1 MSKQAA
7 ATGREGEEEE
17 AAGKKKGARKGRK
30 QVVIDEDQMKQEL
43 QGVDILKLGKAE
55 VKKLEE
61 EGDHHDHHADH
72 DEHQQ
77 PSGGLIVSM
86 LSFFLRR
93 EPEAAL
99 PWQISRREEI
109 ESLIA
114 SKSSWLIKAFGQKY
128 WYSKNT
134 NTKIQYWG
142 ETTID
147 GQRVNRGICAWPDPP
162 LGGGESYY
170 GLWMHDLPDNYGVFC
185 WFDGDCYL
193 GQWHHGK
200 MEGYGVYVYG
210 KKSPYASHRYEGSYH
225 AGRRQGTGIYMY
237 NSKEKGVYIGEWL
250 RGQMNGLGILLYVD
264 DEYYIGGWFKDQKHG
279 LGVYQWGQSHGAA
292 AGDKYEGYFKLGKAH
307 GNGKT
312 TYQDGGGICLGDGA
326 REVQIYNMGEYK
338 GSREYDLSKD
348 WSELEAA
355 GEISAREGGNAA
367 RMARENIGRVTEIGR
382 RAKISQRLAQ
392 HHARE
397 AKFFAKASIRYR
409 KFREAWMGLKKYIVI
424 DED

>member
-1 MSKQAA
+1 
-7 ATGREGEEEE
+7 
-17 AAGKKKGARKGRK
+17 
-30 QVVIDEDQMKQEL
+30 
-43 QGVDILKLGKAE
+43 
-55 VKKLEE
+55 
-61 EGDHHDHHADH
+61 
-72 DEHQQ
+72 
-77 PSGGLIVSM
+77 
-86 LSFFLRR
+86 
-93 EPEAAL
+93 
-99 PWQISRREEI
+99 
-109 ESLIA
+109 
-114 SKSSWLIKAFGQKY
+114 
-128 WYSKNT
+128 
-134 NTKIQYWG
+134 
-142 ETTID
+142 
-147 GQRVNRGICAWPDPP
+147 
-162 LGGGESYY
+162 
-170 GLWMHDLPDNYGVFC
+170 
-185 WFDGDCYL
+185 
-193 GQWHHGK
+193 
-200 MEGYGVYVYG
+200 
-210 KKSPYASHRYEGSYH
+210 
-225 AGRRQGTGIYMY
+225 MY

-312 TYQDGGGICLGDGA
+312 TYQDGGWHMGKYVDGKMHGLGMMKTSGGITYIGSWKEDELHGEIVAHQNLGDGA